1 MRALAPIAEVAVARQ
16 VFLTECL
23 LDRQWCIGRHC
34 WVCVCMGVC
43 GWVGERVWWVGE
55 W

>member
-1 MRALAPIAEVAVARQ
+1 MRALAPIAEVAVVRQ

-34 WVCVCMGVC
+34 WVCVCMGV
-43 GWVGERVWWVGE
+43 WVGGWTGLMGG
-55 W
+55 

>member
-1 MRALAPIAEVAVARQ
+1 MRALAPIAEVAVVRQ

-34 WVCVCMGVC
+34 WVCVC
-43 GWVGERVWWVGE
+43 GWVDGFGGWVNGRK
-55 W
+55 